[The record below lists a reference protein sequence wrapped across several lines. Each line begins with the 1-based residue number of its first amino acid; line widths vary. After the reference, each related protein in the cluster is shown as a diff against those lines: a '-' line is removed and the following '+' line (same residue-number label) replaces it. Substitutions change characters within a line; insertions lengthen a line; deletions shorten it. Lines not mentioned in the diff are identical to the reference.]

1 MALLDP
7 ASLESLIC
15 RMRRHGVASF
25 RVRDGDQ
32 ELEVQW
38 PASASR
44 APAEAAPTLVDGEED
59 APGGTLHAILSPA
72 VGTYFS
78 SSEPGKAP
86 FVQVGQRVS
95 VGQTIC
101 VVESMKLMSE
111 IVSDVAGVIVE
122 LPVPNGGSVAAGQ
135 VLGLVR
141 LDSER

>member
-7 ASLESLIC
+7 ANLDSLMD
-15 RMRRHGVASF
+15 RMRRQGVASF

-32 ELEVQW
+32 ELEVHW
-38 PASASR
+38 PVVPAR
-44 APAEAAPTLVDGEED
+44 APSEVGSPVAGHVEAARGD
-59 APGGTLHAILSPA
+59 TLHAILSPT

-86 FVQVGQRVS
+86 FVQIGQRVS

-101 VVESMKLMSE
+101 LVESMKLMSE
-111 IVSDVAGVIVE
+111 IVSDVDGVIE
-122 LPVPNGGSVAAGQ
+122 DLPVPNGGSVQAGQ

-141 LDSER
+141 IDGER

>member
-7 ASLESLIC
+7 ASMESLMS
-15 RMRRHGVASF
+15 RMRRHGVVSF

-32 ELEVQW
+32 ELEVHW
-38 PASASR
+38 PA
-44 APAEAAPTLVDGEED
+44 AAPGAVAEHVEVEVEED
-59 APGGTLHAILSPA
+59 WSGTPGTLHAILSPT

-86 FVQVGQRVS
+86 FVQIGQRVM

-111 IVSDVAGVIVE
+111 IVSDVDGVIQE
-122 LPVPNGGSVAAGQ
+122 LPVPNGGSVKAGQ

-141 LDSER
+141 LDHER